1 MMCSIGRLS
10 STLPRSNSARAS
22 GWTPPLSRVRTSSFT
37 FSVTRG
43 IAKDEQSAVATLPA
57 TMGMLKNA
65 KENRRATF
73 VIEGQFRVFCIR
85 DYSSLLRSA
94 IEFLGGVLQVESSVR
109 YRFWAKARAELFPAL
124 KIGVKKS
131 GTNYIPGST
140 ACVSGKA
147 HLPGKTAISFRIPTH

>member
-22 GWTPPLSRVRTSSFT
+22 QWTPPLSEVRTPSFT

-57 TMGMLKNA
+57 TMGMLKHA

-73 VIEGQFRVFCIR
+73 VTDGQFRVFSIR

-94 IEFLGGVLQVESSVR
+94 IEFLGGSSRILGQVT
-109 YRFWAKARAELFPAL
+109 
-124 KIGVKKS
+124 GS
-131 GTNYIPGST
+131 GQGTRST
-140 ACVSGKA
+140 VSG
-147 HLPGKTAISFRIPTH
+147 LLV